1 MKLEIERKFLVK
13 NNNFKKEASQSIRI
27 IQRYLSSLP
36 ERTVR
41 IRIKGDLGFIT
52 IKGLGN
58 ESGITRYEWE
68 REIPY
73 QDAKDL
79 LAICEYGEIDKI
91 RHIVKYGEYAFE
103 VDEYNGEN
111 KGLVIAEI
119 ELSSEE
125 ETFLKPD
132 WLGKEVTGVKKYYN
146 SMLMKSPYTK
156 WNKNR

>member
-91 RHIVKYGEYAFE
+91 RHIVKYSEYAFE

-119 ELSSEE
+119 ELSSEK

-156 WNKNR
+156 WIVK